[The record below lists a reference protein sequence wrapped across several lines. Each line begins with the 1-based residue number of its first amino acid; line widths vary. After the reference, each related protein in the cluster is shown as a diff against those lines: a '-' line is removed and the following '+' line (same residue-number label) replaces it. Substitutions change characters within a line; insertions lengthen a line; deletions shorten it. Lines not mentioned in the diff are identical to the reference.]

1 MTVRRPGNGSRFAV
15 ALVAL
20 CAAISTLVVPAIATA
35 TAAGAA
41 TLPRP
46 KGAGPP
52 VAASG
57 MGTSA
62 ALDNPLCRKES
73 PQGDPLLSGYG
84 RFDSTVV
91 GGGPVC
97 VKAWKEGADNGGATW
112 QGVTK
117 DKITV
122 IAVLPNDT
130 QLETDPVKPKNKADK
145 SPSTYENA
153 IHDMLIPQL
162 KYFETWGR
170 DLEVKF
176 VTSSG
181 SDEAA
186 QRADA
191 VAIKSMKPF
200 AVFDLIVAGLD
211 VLETELAKAKI
222 PNFGFS
228 ATAKKSNLQA
238 PYRWGPS
245 DAQSSAINSAEVIGK
260 QLVGKKAE
268 FAGDDVS
275 GQTRKFGVVYIPTLV
290 DIDDFKSYF
299 KKYGGTIASENS
311 YPANGSTFGTASVS
325 EEQAPTMVTR
335 MKAAGVTT
343 VIMLSDFSMNKA
355 LMDNATR
362 QEWFPEWFFT
372 GAIYAD
378 IGILARAYPAEQS
391 THAFGLSFLT
401 PFTELDPPPP
411 PPQLPL
417 STLTDPLNW
426 YWGVDAGT
434 QAGAVSPELDLVAER
449 HPRRGAEPHPEDAP
463 ARAVRDPGRR
473 GAPPRTVRTAPST
486 GSARCPNL
494 PYDEYAQNGVD
505 FAPYWWDPTTTGP
518 SNGQGEMGKGV
529 GWYANGAKRYIA
541 GTWPKKQF
549 DWFDK
554 DTSVYHF
561 ETRQTPAPTYV
572 GPCQGCPS
580 TGGPARPARRATAA
594 SSPKPTARA
603 KPRSSHPAT
612 PDVPSAVICADG
624 EHQRARRRRCG
635 GIRPGE
641 DRADRGRSARHLRGA
656 RRQGQ
661 PAGAAC
667 CAHEASGPMP
677 RSRPCSATVRNG
689 WRSRWRARG
698 SEHGWCRLRGG
709 RRPTSSTTSSA
720 TRVRCCSSASPAR
733 VPTTSGPRSTSVTST
748 NRRSP
753 SSRTRRSRA
762 RPHPTT
768 SRHASTPRAR
778 PADPRRSSV
787 PPAPGPGR
795 TARVRTPRSSTSGAS
810 RVPTR

>member
-1 MTVRRPGNGSRFAV
+1 M

-20 CAAISTLVVPAIATA
+20 SAAISTLVVPVVATA
-35 TAAGAA
+35 PAVGAA
-41 TLPRP
+41 TLERP

-52 VAASG
+52 VAATG

-62 ALDNPLCRKES
+62 ALDNPRCRAES
-73 PQGDPLLSGYG
+73 PQGEPLLAGYG

-97 VKAWKEGADNGGATW
+97 VKEWKAGADNGGATW

-122 IAVLPNDT
+122 VAVLPNDT
-130 QLETDPVKPKNKADK
+130 QLETDPVTPKHKADK

-153 IHDMLIPQL
+153 IHDAVIPQMQ
-162 KYFETWGR
+162 YFETWGR
-170 DLEVKF
+170 DLEIKYY
-176 VTSSG
+176 TSSG

-186 QRADA
+186 QRADVVA
-191 VAIKSMKPF
+191 VKEMKPF
-200 AVFDLIVAGLD
+200 AVFNLIVAGFD
-211 VLETELAKAKI
+211 VFETELAKAKI

-228 ATAKKSNLQA
+228 TTAKKANLQA

-268 FAGDDVS
+268 YAGDDVS
-275 GQTRKFGVVYIPTLV
+275 TQTRKFGVVYIPTLIE
-290 DIDDFKSYF
+290 IDDFKSYF
-299 KKYGGTIASENS
+299 KKYGGTLVSENS
-311 YPANGSTFGTASVS
+311 YNASGSTFGDSAVS
-325 EEQAPTMVTR
+325 EEAAPTMVTR
-335 MKAAGVTT
+335 MKSAGVTT

-378 IGILARAYPAEQS
+378 IGILSRIYPPEQS

-401 PFTELDPPPP
+401 PFTELDPAPP

-434 QAGAVSPELDLVAER
+434 QAGAVAPNLIWLMNGIHTAGPNLTPKTFGQGLFAIPGSG
-449 HPRRGAEPHPEDAP
+449 GAAQN
-463 ARAVRDPGRR
+463 
-473 GAPPRTVRTAPST
+473 RTNST
-486 GSARCPNL
+486 LYGYGKVPNL

-554 DTSVYHF
+554 ETSVYHF

-580 TGGPARPARRATAA
+580 TGGP
-594 SSPKPTARA
+594 
-603 KPRSSHPAT
+603 
-612 PDVPSAVICADG
+612 
-624 EHQRARRRRCG
+624 
-635 GIRPGE
+635 
-641 DRADRGRSARHLRGA
+641 
-656 RRQGQ
+656 GQ
-661 PAGAAC
+661 TG
-667 CAHEASGPMP
+667 
-677 RSRPCSATVRNG
+677 
-689 WRSRWRARG
+689 
-698 SEHGWCRLRGG
+698 
-709 RRPTSSTTSSA
+709 
-720 TRVRCCSSASPAR
+720 
-733 VPTTSGPRSTSVTST
+733 STSNSGFIAKA
-748 NRRSP
+748 N
-753 SSRTRRSRA
+753 
-762 RPHPTT
+762 
-768 SRHASTPRAR
+768 
-778 PADPRRSSV
+778 
-787 PPAPGPGR
+787 GEGE
-795 TARVRTPRSSTSGAS
+795 TAL
-810 RVPTR
+810 

>member
-1 MTVRRPGNGSRFAV
+1 M
-15 ALVAL
+15 
-20 CAAISTLVVPAIATA
+20 
-35 TAAGAA
+35 
-41 TLPRP
+41 
-46 KGAGPP
+46 
-52 VAASG
+52 
-57 MGTSA
+57 
-62 ALDNPLCRKES
+62 
-73 PQGDPLLSGYG
+73 
-84 RFDSTVV
+84 
-91 GGGPVC
+91 C
-97 VKAWKEGADNGGATW
+97 VKAWKDGADNGGATW

-122 IAVLPNDT
+122 IAVLPNDA

-145 SPSTYENA
+145 SPSTYQNA

-362 QEWFPEWFFT
+362 QEWHPEWFFT

-417 STLTDPLNW
+417 STLTDPSNW

-434 QAGAVSPELDLVAER
+434 QAGAVSPDLIWLLNGIHAAGPNLTPKTLQQGLFAIPRFGGRRAEPYEQHPLRVRQGAQPAVRRVRAERRRLRSVLVGPHHHGAVERSGRDGQGSGLVRQRRQALHRGHVAEEAVRLVRQGHVGVPLRDPTDAGAHLRRSVRRVSVHRRPRPDRLDEQQRLHRQSQRRRRNLALTRFAADRVERRIVRRWRTPVLPASRVRR
-449 HPRRGAEPHPEDAP
+449 HPTRR
-463 ARAVRDPGRR
+463 R
-473 GAPPRTVRTAPST
+473 
-486 GSARCPNL
+486 
-494 PYDEYAQNGVD
+494 
-505 FAPYWWDPTTTGP
+505 
-518 SNGQGEMGKGV
+518 
-529 GWYANGAKRYIA
+529 
-541 GTWPKKQF
+541 
-549 DWFDK
+549 
-554 DTSVYHF
+554 
-561 ETRQTPAPTYV
+561 
-572 GPCQGCPS
+572 
-580 TGGPARPARRATAA
+580 
-594 SSPKPTARA
+594 
-603 KPRSSHPAT
+603 PRSSGAIVASPTASST
-612 PDVPSAVICADG
+612 
-624 EHQRARRRRCG
+624 
-635 GIRPGE
+635 
-641 DRADRGRSARHLRGA
+641 RGSI
-656 RRQGQ
+656 
-661 PAGAAC
+661 
-667 CAHEASGPMP
+667 
-677 RSRPCSATVRNG
+677 G
-689 WRSRWRARG
+689 WRG
-698 SEHGWCRLRGG
+698 S
-709 RRPTSSTTSSA
+709 
-720 TRVRCCSSASPAR
+720 
-733 VPTTSGPRSTSVTST
+733 
-748 NRRSP
+748 
-753 SSRTRRSRA
+753 
-762 RPHPTT
+762 
-768 SRHASTPRAR
+768 
-778 PADPRRSSV
+778 
-787 PPAPGPGR
+787 
-795 TARVRTPRSSTSGAS
+795 
-810 RVPTR
+810 